1 MLLLLLLLPLFMLLL
16 LLTLLMQ
23 RLLLLMLLMLQ
34 VYGADLNKVDVMVGL
49 LAEPQLP
56 GFIFGEGIYSI
67 FTLQV

>member
-1 MLLLLLLLPLFMLLL
+1 MLLPPLLLLLLLLLL
-16 LLTLLMQ
+16 AL
-23 RLLLLMLLMLQ
+23 LQ
-34 VYGADLNKVDVMVGL
+34 VYGSDLNKVDVMIGL